1 MTREEHEALWREHAK
16 LSHEALQ
23 SFIDSNQRDWEK
35 WEVYKREFNL
45 SNKHFGIMNAM
56 FTKAHKK
63 AKQGRESE

>member
-1 MTREEHEALWREHAK
+1 M
-16 LSHEALQ
+16 SHEALQ